1 MKEQQNIEEMQQ
13 LINQEAQRQPQLE
26 ADNEIDF
33 KELIFAIWQ
42 GKLTII
48 ITTIIAAI
56 IGVVYAL
63 SLPDIYKSE
72 VLLAP
77 AEESKGGGM
86 SGLAAQFGGLASIA
100 GVNLGGKGADKATI
114 ALEVM
119 KGKVFV
125 AEFINSHNLKATI
138 MATNGWDPT
147 SNKLMYNTETYNPE
161 TKTWLREVKAP
172 QQAEPSDLE
181 VHGRFTRGN
190 LSISSDKD
198 TGLVTLS
205 IKHYSPY
212 VAKNIVEKLVVAIN
226 EKLQADDISEAN
238 KSIEYLQNALNKSPI
253 ADMQKV
259 FYQLIE
265 QQEQTKMLA
274 SVRDQYVLKIINP
287 AVVEEKKTGP
297 KRALICILSVMLG
310 GMLSVVIV
318 LIRFRFFIGKDS
330 NNVNANLS

>member
-86 SGLAAQFGGLASIA
+86 AGLASQFGGLASIA

-125 AEFINSHNLKATI
+125 AEFINTHNLKATL
-138 MATNGWDPT
+138 MATNDWNQA
-147 SNKLMYNTETYNPE
+147 SNKLIYDTDSYNPE
-161 TKTWLREVKAP
+161 TKTWLREGKAS
-172 QQAEPSDLE
+172 QQAEPSDLK
-181 VHGRFTRGN
+181 VQGRFIKQN
-190 LSISSDKD
+190 LSISTDKK

-212 VAKNIVEKLVVAIN
+212 VAKDIVDKLVVAIN
-226 EKLQADDISEAN
+226 EKLKNDDIREAN
-238 KSIEYLQNALNKSPI
+238 KSIKYLQDALNKSPI

-287 AVVEEKKTGP
+287 AVVEENKIGP
-297 KRALICILSVMLG
+297 KRALICIVAVMLG
-310 GMLSVVIV
+310 GIDRKSVV
-318 LIRFRFFIGKDS
+318 
-330 NNVNANLS
+330 